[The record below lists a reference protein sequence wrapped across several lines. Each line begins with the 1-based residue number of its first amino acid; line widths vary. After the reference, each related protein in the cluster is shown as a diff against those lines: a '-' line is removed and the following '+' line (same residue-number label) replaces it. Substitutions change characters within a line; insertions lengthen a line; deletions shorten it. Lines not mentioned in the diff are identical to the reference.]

1 MRHTNL
7 AVAASVSLALLVGA
21 EPALR
26 AQRPVGDKEIMAYLN
41 QVVTW
46 YRDVGAAIQAPTASR
61 DVPIADA
68 LRRSTTEALRL
79 AFDFARAQAAI
90 PEAAPGAMV
99 GPPDPRSRNLA
110 RAASVAQQRVAD
122 VQAELDEVARRR
134 QSAPAADLPL
144 LEAQRGELA
153 SELNFALARRDAL
166 RNLVGFF
173 SAPGEE
179 GLSARLTD
187 LERTVPEAARPRK
200 GAAAAAAGTAPE
212 IRDFHPESAGIV
224 SLTTRILSLSRAMGD
239 LDRLVR
245 ETDALRQA
253 NQAIRTPMR
262 KAVQD
267 VTAQEDAVASAADT
281 ADADVLA
288 VQKQALDDLTAR
300 FKQLTGASA
309 PLGEQIAQIAASRA
323 QLVEWRHA
331 LESDYRAAL
340 RYLLVRLGMLLAVI
354 AVIFALSELWR
365 RATLRYV
372 QDMRRRRQ
380 VLLLRRVVVG
390 CLVALFVVLSFV
402 TEFGSLATVAGISA
416 AGLAVALQSVLLSV
430 VAYFFLV
437 GRWGVRIGDRVT
449 IGGVTGEV
457 VDIGLFRLYL
467 MELGGADLTRPTGR
481 IVVFPNAVFFQ
492 PSAVFK
498 QLPGVEYGWR
508 TMTVTLGEA
517 ADYHA
522 VEGRVL
528 SAVERVYAEY
538 QDAVERQHK
547 TALSSMNVHAPVPR
561 PESRVRPVEGGLQV
575 TIRYPVEFSRAEET
589 EDSVTRAV
597 VEEID
602 RDPKLRRADG
612 SAPKV
617 ETQAG

>member
-1 MRHTNL
+1 MRP
-7 AVAASVSLALLVGA
+7 ASFVIVASISVALLVGVA
-21 EPALR
+21 PALR
-26 AQRPVGDKEIMAYLN
+26 AQRPVGDKEIVAYLN
-41 QVVTW
+41 QTVTW
-46 YRDVGAAIQAPTASR
+46 YRDVGAAIQAPIASR
-61 DVPIADA
+61 DVSIADS

-90 PEAAPGAMV
+90 PETAPGAMV
-99 GPPDPRSRNLA
+99 GPPDPRARNLA
-110 RAASVAQQRVAD
+110 RAASAAGQRVAD
-122 VQAELDEVARRR
+122 VQAELNDVSRRL
-134 QSAPAADLPL
+134 QGAPAPDLPL
-144 LEAQRGELA
+144 LRAQRDELT
-153 SELNFALARRDAL
+153 SELNFAVARRDAL
-166 RNLVGFF
+166 RNMVGFF
-173 SAPGEE
+173 SVPGEE
-179 GLSARLTD
+179 GLSTKLSD
-187 LERTVPEAARPRK
+187 LERTVPEGARPPK
-200 GAAAAAAGTAPE
+200 GAAPAAVAGAPQ
-212 IRDFHPESAGIV
+212 IQDFHPESAGIV
-224 SLTTRILSLSRAMGD
+224 SLTTRIFSLSRAMSGF
-239 LDRLVR
+239 DRLLR
-245 ETDALRQA
+245 ETDALREA
-253 NQAIRTPMR
+253 NQAIRAPMR

-300 FKQLTGASA
+300 FKLLTGASA
-309 PLGEQIAQIAASRA
+309 PLGEQMAQMAASRA

-331 LESDYRAAL
+331 LEGDYQAAL
-340 RYLLVRLGMLLAVI
+340 RYLLIRLGMLLAVI

-437 GRWGVRIGDRVT
+437 GRWGVRIGDRLT

-467 MELGGADLTRPTGR
+467 MELGGADFTRPTGR

-498 QLPGVEYGWR
+498 QLPGVDYGWR
-508 TMTVTLGEA
+508 TMTVTLGET
-517 ADYHA
+517 ADYAA
-522 VEGRVL
+522 VE
-528 SAVERVYAEY
+528 ERVRSVVEKIFAGY

-547 TALSSMNVHAPVPR
+547 AALSSMNVHAPVPR
-561 PESRVRPVEGGLQV
+561 PESRVRPVDGGLQV

-602 RDPKLRRADG
+602 RDPRLRRADG
-612 SAPKV
+612 SAPKI
-617 ETQAG
+617 ETKAG